1 MVDVDVETRRETTVS
16 FSFCRS
22 PFIHLYCVATLPCE
36 IRKFKKN
43 RRDFTLTP
51 PKLIRSKRNFNTF
64 ISRRVKPAYV
74 DSTET

>member
-36 IRKFKKN
+36 IRKFKKK
-43 RRDFTLTP
+43 P
-51 PKLIRSKRNFNTF
+51 PRLYSNTAK
-64 ISRRVKPAYV
+64 INPL
-74 DSTET
+74 